1 MSKIIIVS
9 PNSFFIEALRHNLT
23 ASTFTVM
30 DCSATLLGLSGSLN
44 LAEDR
49 CDIIILDFDAFAAKA
64 RKEVAQ
70 IKLARP
76 NLRILAVLQDF
87 DLGHTSDCFQAGC
100 DGVLL
105 SNLNL
110 DSLTHHLTLLESG
123 HKVFPNQ
130 VAQLMCDYSAQQ
142 PRYLSHGTGI
152 VHFSQR
158 QSQVL
163 KLVIDG
169 AQNKSIAN
177 RLEMPLTTVKAD
189 IKSMMRKTGA
199 QNRTELA
206 ICVLRKGW
214 AGTAGR
220 EAVPAQ

>member
-1 MSKIIIVS
+1 MSNIVIVS
-9 PNSFFIEALRHNLT
+9 PNSFFVEALRHNL
-23 ASTFTVM
+23 ALSSFDISECST
-30 DCSATLLGLSGSLN
+30 TLVGLSGSLM
-44 LAEDR
+44 LSQDR
-49 CDIIILDFDAFAAKA
+49 CDIVILDFDAYAAKA
-64 RKEVAQ
+64 ETEVAR

-76 NLRILAVLQDF
+76 GLKILAVLQKF
-87 DLGHTSDCFQAGC
+87 DLQQTSTCFQAGC

-110 DSLTHHLTLLESG
+110 DSLSHHLTLLQSG

-130 VAQLMCDYSAQQ
+130 VAQLMCEYSAQQ
-142 PRYLSHGTGI
+142 PRYMSHGPAT
-152 VHFSQR
+152 VQFSER
-158 QSQVL
+158 QAQVL

-189 IKSMMRKTGA
+189 IKAMMRKTGA

-214 AGTAGR
+214 ADTAGR